1 MPPMAEFDLSN
12 LPPDKQQAVQDL
24 EDHLKAS
31 AELLQKLGWKKS
43 DLLHAMK
50 FDFWKNQE

>member
-1 MPPMAEFDLSN
+1 MAEFDLSN